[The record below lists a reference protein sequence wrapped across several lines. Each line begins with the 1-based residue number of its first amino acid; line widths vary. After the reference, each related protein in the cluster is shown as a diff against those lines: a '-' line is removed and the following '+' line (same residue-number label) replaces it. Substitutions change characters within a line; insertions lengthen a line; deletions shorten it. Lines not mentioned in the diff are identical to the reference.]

1 MWNLQY
7 NTNQHI
13 YETLR
18 DSQIKRTGLSLPRGS
33 GVRGEKI
40 WEFGISICKL
50 LHIECINNKVLLY
63 NTGNY
68 IQYPVIY
75 HNGKEYI
82 KQHVY
87 ICITES
93 IGCTPQTN
101 TTL

>member
-40 WEFGISICKL
+40 WEFGISKG
-50 LHIECINNKVLLY
+50 KLLY
-63 NTGNY
+63 NRVN
-68 IQYPVIY
+68 
-75 HNGKEYI
+75 
-82 KQHVY
+82 KQD
-87 ICITES
+87 S
-93 IGCTPQTN
+93 
-101 TTL
+101 TL